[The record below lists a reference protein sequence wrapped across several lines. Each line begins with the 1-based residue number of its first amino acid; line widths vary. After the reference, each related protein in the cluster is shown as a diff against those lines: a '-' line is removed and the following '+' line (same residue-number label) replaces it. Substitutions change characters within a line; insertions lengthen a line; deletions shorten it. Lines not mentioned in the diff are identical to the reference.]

1 MLSVPVKR
9 ELLVLSTFREGLF
22 LWVSTNLPA
31 IAHTWKSSRSILSS
45 LVDRTLLDR
54 KHMGKHMESLGLCSK
69 RLDLLWVSGSW
80 PNTLTGKAHAVR
92 RYQARRACW
101 TAPGLLLC
109 VLIVD
114 VRNPGDEIGN
124 HPIHRPNDERS

>member
-1 MLSVPVKR
+1 
-9 ELLVLSTFREGLF
+9 
-22 LWVSTNLPA
+22 
-31 IAHTWKSSRSILSS
+31 
-45 LVDRTLLDR
+45 
-54 KHMGKHMESLGLCSK
+54 MESLGLCSK
-69 RLDLLWVSGSW
+69 RLDLLWVSGSLGQTHSLKSRQ
-80 PNTLTGKAHAVR
+80 PGVHAVR

>member
-1 MLSVPVKR
+1 
-9 ELLVLSTFREGLF
+9 
-22 LWVSTNLPA
+22 
-31 IAHTWKSSRSILSS
+31 
-45 LVDRTLLDR
+45 
-54 KHMGKHMESLGLCSK
+54 MESLGLCSK
-69 RLDLLWVSGSW
+69 RLDLLWVKTHSLKK
-80 PNTLTGKAHAVR
+80 PPTRVHAVR